1 MRVKDVRVGSNHKQ
15 VCGSQK
21 VKTNQV
27 LSSHNHH
34 HIGLTWESGKRE
46 KKCTKQLEREQ
57 IKNAHFWNAPPLAF
71 IINFGLLVDFACPL
85 ALPLHF
91 TFTCVMYLLTHYT
104 LSLYCSVNV
113 IAIAHWLW
121 HLLLQLWLLMKFNS
135 LPWFF
140 FFHLYTYLWK
150 IPCHLG
156 FTFTLALP
164 PRMGAFPPYFH
175 QV

>member
-1 MRVKDVRVGSNHKQ
+1 M
-15 VCGSQK
+15 
-21 VKTNQV
+21 

-34 HIGLTWESGKRE
+34 LIGLTWESWKRE
-46 KKCTKQLEREQ
+46 KKCTKQLERGW
-57 IKNAHFWNAPPLAF
+57 IKNAHFWNAPPPAC
-71 IINFGLLVDFACPL
+71 IISFGLFVDFACPL
-85 ALPLHF
+85 ALTLHF
-91 TFTCVMYLLTHYT
+91 TFTCVMYLLTHFT

-121 HLLLQLWLLMKFNS
+121 HLLWQLLSLLQLWLLMKFNS

-140 FFHLYTYLWK
+140 FFHLYLYLLI